1 MLSATLILSL
11 ILFTQRSIIAA
22 FPTSA
27 PNTISTSTSIMG
39 GGNEYPSE
47 DPPPYEANEA
57 EPASPLA
64 GEASTNSPNR
74 KPGPLSKIRGLFESR
89 DRSHQAPLTP
99 PAPIEDLDLRR
110 RYIDTGSHSLTGQ
123 YSLYDL
129 LSIHSSS
136 GSININ
142 VRPEPHD
149 KQHPVPAR
157 LIVEGRSGSMNI
169 NMAGYEIPERDYVV
183 SIDSQSGSVR
193 GSLVHGRQ
201 TTVMSRSGRINL
213 DLSLS
218 GANSTASSLNTRSE
232 SGRSEITV
240 HNHGNLNFGTA
251 GSGPSIKEM
260 SSTHTVGSGGLVLRY
275 PREWEGTIQGQTGS
289 GGLRLHG
296 ADVEIVSRGPHSVY
310 AKKGKGD
317 STLSFQTGSGSVDV
331 YFQ

>member
-1 MLSATLILSL
+1 
-11 ILFTQRSIIAA
+11 
-22 FPTSA
+22 
-27 PNTISTSTSIMG
+27 MG
-39 GGNEYPSE
+39 GGDEYPKE

-57 EPASPLA
+57 KPASPIV
-64 GEASTNSPNR
+64 GGASVNSPNH
-74 KPGPLSKIRGLFESR
+74 KPGSLSKIRGLFESR

-142 VRPEPHD
+142 VRPEPPD

-201 TTVMSRSGRINL
+201 TSVMSRSGRIDL
-213 DLSLS
+213 DLSIS
-218 GANSTASSLNTRSE
+218 GANNTASSLNTRSE
-232 SGRSEITV
+232 SGGTDITV
-240 HNHGNLNFGTA
+240 HNQHIFDTRAA
-251 GSGPSIKEM
+251 GSGPSIKQM
-260 SSTHTVGSGGLVLRY
+260 SSTHSSGSGGLVLRY

-296 ADVEIVSRGPHSVY
+296 ADVDVVSRGPHSVY

-317 STLSFQTGSGSVDV
+317 STLSFRTGSGSVDV